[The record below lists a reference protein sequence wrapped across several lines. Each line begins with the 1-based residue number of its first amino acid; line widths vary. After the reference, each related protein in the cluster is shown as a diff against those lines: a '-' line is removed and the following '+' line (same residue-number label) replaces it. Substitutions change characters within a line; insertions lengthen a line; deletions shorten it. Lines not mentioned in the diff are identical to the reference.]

1 MRPFLYGHATHPDW
15 RMVVELTLAQ
25 MDGREQV
32 APPPGLT
39 RLGIAYVSTHYGK
52 DVAQIWSQLKA
63 WTGVE
68 HWVGATG
75 YGICANGAEYSD
87 LPALAVMIAELPQD
101 SFRIFR
107 GAQALTGAG
116 ADQRRVRAHTA
127 LLHAD
132 PTTPELQGLTQE
144 LAAGIASGYLF
155 GGLVHGEP
163 GGFSQLAGE
172 AFDDGVSGVAFSRQ
186 VDIRS
191 RVSQGCAPL
200 AGEHRISECSSHFI
214 CELDGKPALDVLL
227 ADLDVPEQA
236 RGSRDGDEIL
246 RSLPSERLREGL
258 FVGLS
263 PGDSPRRVGFGDYL
277 VRNVVGIDPQNRLL
291 AVAANPEQGDR
302 VVFCTRDRHAAH
314 QDLIRVC
321 TELRGEIED
330 EGLQVRGALYHS
342 CVARGANLFGSVGAE
357 MDLIRHNLGE
367 LPLIGFHA
375 NGEIARDRIYGHTG
389 VLTLFV

>member
-1 MRPFLYGHATHPDW
+1 T
-15 RMVVELTLAQ
+15 
-25 MDGREQV
+25 
-32 APPPGLT
+32 
-39 RLGIAYVSTHYGK
+39 GIE
-52 DVAQIWSQLKA
+52 D
-63 WTGVE
+63 
-68 HWVGATG
+68 WVGATG

-87 LPALAVMIAELPQD
+87 VPALGLMIAELAQD
-101 SFRIFR
+101 GYQLFR
-107 GAQALTGAG
+107 GEHGLSGMG
-116 ADQRRVRAHTA
+116 GFHPHTA
-127 LLHAD
+127 LVHAD
-132 PTTPELQGLTQE
+132 PSTRQLQETTHR
-144 LAAGIASGYLF
+144 LADKTGAGYLF
-155 GGLVHGEP
+155 GGLVQAEP

-172 AFDDGVSGVAFSRQ
+172 PYDDGISGVAFSDR
-186 VDIRS
+186 VAIRS

-200 AGEHRISECSSHFI
+200 DGEHRISECSSQFI

-227 ADLDVPEQA
+227 ADLGVPQHA

-246 RSLPSERLREGL
+246 RALPSDRLREGL

-263 PGDSPRRVGFGDYL
+263 PGDAPRRLGFGDYL
-277 VRNVVGIDPQNRLL
+277 VRNVVGIDPRNRLL
-291 AVAANPEQGDR
+291 AVAGTPELGDR

-321 TELRGEIED
+321 TELRSEIEE
-330 EGLQVRGALYHS
+330 EGLQVRGGLYHS

-375 NGEIARDRIYGHTG
+375 NGEIARNRIYGHTG